1 MRLEIVVFALALF
14 VAAALTPFLITVARR
29 CGLIDHGDAR
39 KVHKAPTPRIGGVAI
54 VAGFFAPLLSLA
66 FIPGR
71 VQTFFAQHHSL
82 WVLLGC
88 AAAIAALGLYDDL
101 RGASAKQKLFVQIAV
116 AIVMVSVPGYRIE
129 LLHIPF
135 GGIQHVGML
144 AAPLSVLWIV
154 GIVNAINL
162 IDGLDGLA
170 GGVALI
176 VVATNL
182 VLGVVHGDVMT
193 VLLMT
198 ALAGGV
204 IGFLFYNLNPAQI
217 FMGDTGSLFLGFV
230 LAAVSLRTSHK
241 SSTAWALLVPVVA
254 LGLPIAD
261 TLLAFIRRALRGQ
274 SPFRPDREHIHHK
287 LLDIGLTHRQAV
299 LALYGTCV
307 CLASAA
313 LLLSFSS
320 SRTNA
325 LILVVIGALAT
336 YAIRHIGVFRPRP
349 VETDAVADLRVAIAG
364 IADRLQRARHVSEVL
379 ECVSAITPA
388 VGASHV
394 TAWTGRAAGGAM
406 AAKTATPHVAMPR
419 VAESAWLRARYPLTE
434 VGGFIEVTW
443 SDGRDAVGAN
453 EDAALNDVSSHL
465 ATAIRRVN
473 GRSETPI
480 TVLRP
485 IPREPR
491 TSDTS
496 APERIS
502 ARSA

>member
-261 TLLAFIRRALRGQ
+261 TLLAFIRRALRVQ
-274 SPFRPDREHIHHK
+274 SPFRPDRGHIHRG
-287 LLDIGLTHRQAV
+287 LLDSGLTHRQAV

-394 TAWTGRAAGGAM
+394 TAWTGRAAGAM

-465 ATAIRRVN
+465 ASAIRRVN

>member
-29 CGLIDHGDAR
+29 CGLVDHGDAR

-66 FIPGR
+66 FIPGH
-71 VQTFFAQHHSL
+71 VQTFLAQNRSI
-82 WVLLGC
+82 WMLLGC
-88 AAAIAALGLYDDL
+88 GAAIAALGLYDDL

-116 AIVMVSVPGYRIE
+116 AIAMVSVPGYRIE

-241 SSTAWALLVPVVA
+241 SSTA
-254 LGLPIAD
+254 
-261 TLLAFIRRALRGQ
+261 
-274 SPFRPDREHIHHK
+274 
-287 LLDIGLTHRQAV
+287 
-299 LALYGTCV
+299 
-307 CLASAA
+307 
-313 LLLSFSS
+313 
-320 SRTNA
+320 
-325 LILVVIGALAT
+325 
-336 YAIRHIGVFRPRP
+336 
-349 VETDAVADLRVAIAG
+349 
-364 IADRLQRARHVSEVL
+364 
-379 ECVSAITPA
+379 
-388 VGASHV
+388 
-394 TAWTGRAAGGAM
+394 
-406 AAKTATPHVAMPR
+406 
-419 VAESAWLRARYPLTE
+419 
-434 VGGFIEVTW
+434 
-443 SDGRDAVGAN
+443 
-453 EDAALNDVSSHL
+453 
-465 ATAIRRVN
+465 
-473 GRSETPI
+473 
-480 TVLRP
+480 
-485 IPREPR
+485 
-491 TSDTS
+491 
-496 APERIS
+496 
-502 ARSA
+502 